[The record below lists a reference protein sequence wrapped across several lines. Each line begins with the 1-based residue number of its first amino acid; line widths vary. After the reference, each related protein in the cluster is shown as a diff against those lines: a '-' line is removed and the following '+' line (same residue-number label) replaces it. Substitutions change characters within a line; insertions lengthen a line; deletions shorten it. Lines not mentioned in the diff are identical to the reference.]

1 MPVGVTK
8 YFVSCDYGTVNP
20 TSMGLWGEKDGT
32 FFRVDEFYHDS
43 KQKGFQM
50 TDEEYYCSLTALIG
64 DRKVEYAVVDPSA
77 ASFIECIKRHG
88 KIRVVRADNDV
99 VKGIRKTSDA
109 LKSGRIKICKPC
121 RDAIREFSLY
131 RWDESAKYDAPRKEN
146 DHAMDDIRYFV
157 MSLETPPTAFL
168 PFRWND
174 EGR

>member
-1 MPVGVTK
+1 
-8 YFVSCDYGTVNP
+8 
-20 TSMGLWGEKDGT
+20 MGLWGEKDGT

-99 VKGIRKTSDA
+99 VKGNTQNVGRAEIRQDKNLQA
-109 LKSGRIKICKPC
+109 V
-121 RDAIREFSLY
+121 
-131 RWDESAKYDAPRKEN
+131 PRR
-146 DHAMDDIRYFV
+146 H
-157 MSLETPPTAFL
+157 T
-168 PFRWND
+168 
-174 EGR
+174 

>member
-77 ASFIECIKRHG
+77 ASFIECIKG
-88 KIRVVRADNDV
+88 
-99 VKGIRKTSDA
+99 T
-109 LKSGRIKICKPC
+109 
-121 RDAIREFSLY
+121 
-131 RWDESAKYDAPRKEN
+131 AKYAWC
-146 DHAMDDIRYFV
+146 V
-157 MSLETPPTAFL
+157 PTTTL
-168 PFRWND
+168 
-174 EGR
+174 

>member
-1 MPVGVTK
+1 
-8 YFVSCDYGTVNP
+8 
-20 TSMGLWGEKDGT
+20 
-32 FFRVDEFYHDS
+32 
-43 KQKGFQM
+43 M

-88 KIRVVRADNDV
+88 KIRVVRTDNDV

-131 RWDESAKYDAPRKEN
+131 RWDECKIRRSAQRKRPRHGRHK
-146 DHAMDDIRYFV
+146 IFRYVTRKLRRRLFCRFGGT
-157 MSLETPPTAFL
+157 MKGGNYA
-168 PFRWND
+168 
-174 EGR
+174 